1 MVCAYSLSEH
11 VCMYIYMYVC
21 MSPLLAFQPASLEE
35 VTSLIQNGKIKT
47 SNIDP
52 LPSAILK
59 ANTSILAPILRS
71 IINLSYESSTVP
83 ASMKHAVITPLL
95 KGSGLSADDYSS
107 YRPISNLP
115 YASKLL
121 ERHVSAQLRL
131 HLQSNDL
138 EDPFQSANRRAH
150 SVETA
155 IVCIQDDILRSLDM
169 HKHVVLVLLDLSAA
183 FDTIDH
189 DILLIDLHRMGV
201 RGDALCWLSSYLTHR
216 TQCVSVDGHS
226 SHRTRL
232 RHGVPQGSVLGPLL
246 FTVYCANLSYI
257 FETHGV
263 RYHVYADDTQL
274 YVDFPPNDSAS
285 AADQISRCVID
296 VKAWLASRYLLLNE
310 AKTETILFTTP
321 NHRTPQPR
329 PLVID
334 ICGRKV
340 TTSASIRDLG
350 VHLDS
355 TLSMTAHVSRTCR
368 TAYAQLRCIAQI
380 RSALTLRACKTLVLA
395 LVTSRLDF
403 GNAALYGITGTLLY
417 RLEMVQRS
425 AARVIL
431 RLHRRDQHSMTEA
444 LRELHWLPVTQ
455 RIDFKLLT
463 FMHSSV
469 HANIP
474 RYLADRITPYVPHR
488 SLRSADQALV
498 CVPRVNLKRFGR
510 RAFSCAGPALW
521 NSLSFYLRKQ
531 QDSGHFKKD
540 LKTFFFK
547 QASS

>member
-1 MVCAYSLSEH
+1 MDWILRY
-11 VCMYIYMYVC
+11 
-21 MSPLLAFQPASLEE
+21 
-35 VTSLIQNGKIKT
+35 IKT
-47 SNIDP
+47 YFFF
-52 LPSAILK
+52 
-59 ANTSILAPILRS
+59 LA
-71 IINLSYESSTVP
+71 
-83 ASMKHAVITPLL
+83 
-95 KGSGLSADDYSS
+95 
-107 YRPISNLP
+107 
-115 YASKLL
+115 
-121 ERHVSAQLRL
+121 
-131 HLQSNDL
+131 
-138 EDPFQSANRRAH
+138 
-150 SVETA
+150 
-155 IVCIQDDILRSLDM
+155 
-169 HKHVVLVLLDLSAA
+169 
-183 FDTIDH
+183 
-189 DILLIDLHRMGV
+189 
-201 RGDALCWLSSYLTHR
+201 SYLTDR
-216 TQCVSVDGHS
+216 TQCISADGHS

-232 RHGVPQGSVLGPLL
+232 PHRVPQGSVLGPLL
-246 FTVYCANLSYI
+246 FTVYCAGLSNI

-321 NHRTPQPR
+321 NHRTLQPR

-334 ICGRKV
+334 ICGRNV

-368 TAYAQLRCIAQI
+368 TAYAQLRFIAQI
-380 RSALTLRACKTLVLA
+380 R
-395 LVTSRLDF
+395 TSRLDF

-431 RLHRRDQHSMTEA
+431 RLHDQHSMTEA

-463 FMHSSV
+463 FMHSAV

-498 CVPRVNLKRFGR
+498 CVPKVNLKRFGGDEPFHVR
-510 RAFSCAGPALW
+510 DLHCGTRFHFISGNNKIPDI
-521 NSLSFYLRKQ
+521 LRK
-531 QDSGHFKKD
+531 
-540 LKTFFFK
+540 T
-547 QASS
+547 

>member
-1 MVCAYSLSEH
+1 
-11 VCMYIYMYVC
+11 
-21 MSPLLAFQPASLEE
+21 
-35 VTSLIQNGKIKT
+35 
-47 SNIDP
+47 
-52 LPSAILK
+52 
-59 ANTSILAPILRS
+59 
-71 IINLSYESSTVP
+71 
-83 ASMKHAVITPLL
+83 
-95 KGSGLSADDYSS
+95 
-107 YRPISNLP
+107 
-115 YASKLL
+115 
-121 ERHVSAQLRL
+121 
-131 HLQSNDL
+131 
-138 EDPFQSANRRAH
+138 
-150 SVETA
+150 
-155 IVCIQDDILRSLDM
+155 M

-189 DILLIDLHRMGV
+189 DILLIDLHRI
-201 RGDALCWLSSYLTHR
+201 ALCWLASYLTDR

-246 FTVYCANLSYI
+246 FTVYCAGLSYI

-296 VKAWLASRYLLLNE
+296 VKAWLGSRYLLLNE

-334 ICGRKV
+334 ICGRNV

-368 TAYAQLRCIAQI
+368 TAYGQLRCIAQI
-380 RSALTLRACKTLVLA
+380 RSALTLRACKTLVHA

-403 GNAALYGITGTLLY
+403 GNAAMYGITGTLLY

-444 LRELHWLPVTQ
+444 LRGLHWLPVTQ

-463 FMHSSV
+463 FMHSAV

-488 SLRSADQALV
+488 SLRSADQA
-498 CVPRVNLKRFGR
+498 FQG
-510 RAFSCAGPALW
+510 S
-521 NSLSFYLRKQ
+521 
-531 QDSGHFKKD
+531 
-540 LKTFFFK
+540 T
-547 QASS
+547 

>member
-1 MVCAYSLSEH
+1 MIETASTLEQCFALRTARLAENAETLLPNEIGGPAILADLFASHFTGKIDSIRCQIPMPSANVYNAHARVIL
-11 VCMYIYMYVC
+11 
-21 MSPLLAFQPASLEE
+21 SPLLAFQPASLEE

-59 ANTSILAPILRS
+59 ANTS
-71 IINLSYESSTVP
+71 TVP

-95 KGSGLSADDYSS
+95 KRSGLSADDYSS

-138 EDPFQSANRRAH
+138 EDPFQSAYRRAH
-150 SVETA
+150 SVEPA

-183 FDTIDH
+183 FYTIDH
-189 DILLIDLHRMGV
+189 DILLIDLHRIGV
-201 RGDALCWLSSYLTHR
+201 RGDALCWLASYLTDR

-246 FTVYCANLSYI
+246 FTVYCAGLSYI
-257 FETHGV
+257 FEMHGV

-321 NHRTPQPR
+321 NHRTPHR
-329 PLVID
+329 
-334 ICGRKV
+334 
-340 TTSASIRDLG
+340 
-350 VHLDS
+350 HLW
-355 TLSMTAHVSRTCR
+355 TQRYH
-368 TAYAQLRCIAQI
+368 
-380 RSALTLRACKTLVLA
+380 
-395 LVTSRLDF
+395 F
-403 GNAALYGITGTLLY
+403 G
-417 RLEMVQRS
+417 
-425 AARVIL
+425 
-431 RLHRRDQHSMTEA
+431 QHSRPWRAPRFNFVDDLTRKPYLPDC
-444 LRELHWLPVTQ
+444 LRPTSLYSANTICANP
-455 RIDFKLLT
+455 
-463 FMHSSV
+463 SSMQ
-469 HANIP
+469 
-474 RYLADRITPYVPHR
+474 DTC
-488 SLRSADQALV
+488 S
-498 CVPRVNLKRFGR
+498 CVIHI
-510 RAFSCAGPALW
+510 A
-521 NSLSFYLRKQ
+521 
-531 QDSGHFKKD
+531 
-540 LKTFFFK
+540 T
-547 QASS
+547 